1 MPGTRDEILAP
12 RVAAPTL
19 VLLIHA
25 HRCRLSTSTNGAA
38 FNNEWSDVICK
49 DGYHVG
55 DTDENQDVEEDFQA
69 FFRSVN
75 GSKMMIV
82 KITGVGRR
90 GGKG

>member
-1 MPGTRDEILAP
+1 
-12 RVAAPTL
+12 
-19 VLLIHA
+19 
-25 HRCRLSTSTNGAA
+25 
-38 FNNEWSDVICK
+38 
-49 DGYHVG
+49 VG
-55 DTDENQDVEEDFQA
+55 DTDKNQDVEEDFQA